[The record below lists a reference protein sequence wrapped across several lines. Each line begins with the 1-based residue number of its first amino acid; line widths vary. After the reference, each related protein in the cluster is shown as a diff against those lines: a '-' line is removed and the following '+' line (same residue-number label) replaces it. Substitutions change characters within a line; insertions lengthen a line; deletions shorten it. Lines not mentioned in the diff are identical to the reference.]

1 MKIKRHKNLVVLVSL
16 VSLLVLLKLVAGRG
30 TLTRAQM
37 PTQTNDKP
45 TGSVYGVS
53 YSDDLPRSMID
64 SRQTLPPTPMPGQ
77 LSEVP
82 QVIRLTYADI
92 RAKPDEAQTSLDR
105 LAAWLDIW
113 HVDPDTRTLTALVWP
128 EEYAAL
134 VDAGYHLEV
143 DAQRTIQILAP
154 PGYPCYRTV
163 EELYATLAQT
173 ITLNYPGITKL
184 VVYGDSWE
192 KTLPGGAD
200 GYELY
205 ALEITNKAIP
215 GPKPVAVINGGIHAM
230 ELTSP
235 EVAMAL
241 VKYLTTNYGY
251 DPDVTWL
258 VDYHKIIILPM
269 LNPDGHKKAEIGQLW
284 RKNTDNDDGCNDPGR
299 WGTDLN
305 RNFYF
310 KWGCCGG
317 SSAAPC
323 QSTYR
328 GPSPDSEPEIYHY
341 EDFVRSR
348 IPDQWDYS
356 DTLTVPAPV
365 TTTGILVDMH
375 SYDPSILYPWG
386 WTDANAPND
395 TDLKAIAEKYG
406 SLSGYPV
413 KRSLYRV
420 DGLTRDWGYGDL
432 GIPTFT
438 VELGTDNFQNCNDLP
453 GIIADNLP
461 ALFYFI
467 RIARTPYM
475 LVHGPDVSNITLTPS
490 ATVTAPPVQLSA
502 TISDAQNGG
511 QAIAA
516 AVYYVDVPPWVTTTA
531 TIPHPMTAIDG
542 TFDAAVEEV
551 QAELDIHNLSS
562 GRHTIFIQGQDA
574 DGNWG
579 PLWATWLTVTQA
591 WLIGDV
597 VDDQTGAAINAANL
611 RMVNPPWTYTARTD
625 SSGNFARELVS
636 GTYSVTA
643 TAQGYYS
650 ATVENVVTLSGKTT
664 SLHIR
669 LDALPM
675 TYYYLPIIV
684 KRFVAP
690 P

>member
-1 MKIKRHKNLVVLVSL
+1 MKIKRQKNFIVLIGL
-16 VSLLVLLKLVAGRG
+16 VSLLVLLKLVAGRS
-30 TLTRAQM
+30 TLTRAHM
-37 PTQTNDKP
+37 SAQTNEKSA
-45 TGSVYGVS
+45 GSEYGVS
-53 YSDDLPRSMID
+53 YGDDLTPSMID
-64 SRQTLPPTPMPGQ
+64 SRQSLPPTPVPGQ
-77 LSEVP
+77 LSEAP
-82 QVIRLTYADI
+82 QVIRLTYADST
-92 RAKPDEAQTSLDR
+92 AKSDEAQASLNQ

-134 VDAGYHLEV
+134 VNAGYHVEV
-143 DAQRTIQILAP
+143 DTQRTIQILAP

-173 ITLNYPGITKL
+173 ITLNYPDITEL
-184 VVYGDSWE
+184 VDYGDSWE
-192 KTLPGGAD
+192 KALPGGED

-215 GPKPVAVINGGIHAM
+215 GPKPVALIDGGIHAR
-230 ELTSP
+230 ELAPP

-241 VKYLTTNYGY
+241 IEYLTTNYDQ

-258 VDYHKIIILPM
+258 VDYHKIVIPPM
-269 LNPDGHKKAEIGQLW
+269 LNPDGHKKAEIGLWW
-284 RKNTDNDDGCNDPGR
+284 RKNTDNDDGCSDPGQ

-317 SSAAPC
+317 SSADAC
-323 QSTYR
+323 QVTYR
-328 GPSPDSEPEIYHY
+328 GPSPDSEPEIYSY
-341 EDFVRSR
+341 EDYVRSH

-356 DTLTVPAPV
+356 DTLTVPAPF

-386 WTDANAPND
+386 WTDDNAPND
-395 TDLKAIAEKYG
+395 THLKAIAEKYG

-413 KRSLYRV
+413 KRGLYRV
-420 DGLTRDWGYGDL
+420 DGSSSDWGYGDL
-432 GIPTFT
+432 GIPAFI
-438 VELGTDNFQNCNDLP
+438 VELGTDFFQDCSDLP

-461 ALFYFI
+461 PLFYFI

-511 QAIAA
+511 QTIAA
-516 AVYYVDVPPWVTTTA
+516 AVYYVDVPPWITA
-531 TIPHPMTAIDG
+531 TSAVSYPMTAVDG
-542 TFDAAVEEV
+542 TFDATVEEV
-551 QAELDIHNLSS
+551 QAELDIHNLST

-579 PLWATWLTVTQA
+579 PFWATWLTVTQA
-591 WLIGDV
+591 WIIGDV
-597 VDDQTGAAINAANL
+597 VDAQTDAAISAANL
-611 RMVNPPWTYTARTD
+611 SMANPPWTYTVQTD
-625 SSGNFARELVS
+625 LSGNFARELVS
-636 GTYSVTA
+636 GTYSITA

-650 ATVENVVTLSGKTT
+650 TTVEGIVAQSGVTT

-669 LDALPM
+669 MDAFM
-675 TYYYLPIIV
+675 TYYYLPIVV
-684 KRFVAP
+684 KDFTTLP
-690 P
+690 